1 LESREKNGLA
11 IFCSVSEFI
20 LLFFFKPQ
28 RRKKSANIIFVLGAC
43 AVFIEWETVAE
54 LE

>member
-1 LESREKNGLA
+1 LESREENGLG
-11 IFCSVSEFI
+11 IFSYLSEFI
-20 LLFFFKPQ
+20 LLFFNRKGA
-28 RRKKSANIIFVLGAC
+28 KKSANIIFVLGAC